1 MGLYQSIHREHDA
14 NCMITSDMLPS
25 NDMIFDMI
33 DVNSHETVSIKSFDL
48 NVEKPEL
55 DDILKTD
62 TESKEILRN
71 LRKNYQNY
79 CMFLIIYNLTS

>member
-1 MGLYQSIHREHDA
+1 
-14 NCMITSDMLPS
+14 MITSDMLPS

-62 TESKEILRN
+62 TESKEILMKAATEEEKPTKKK
-71 LRKNYQNY
+71 KNKKNKKK
-79 CMFLIIYNLTS
+79 LS